1 MIESGETSVILYHHH
16 DHRAG
21 RRLTGVAGALSE
33 PHRQTGQ
40 ASAGRAWRR
49 RRSGACRF
57 GVDHDRS
64 SGARGDA
71 EGDRC
76 RCSSGAV
83 GLDREVR
90 MIPSNSAWKAVP
102 LPPGPCSRASCDT
115 QPRSSPQTGRV
126 VDRLGT
132 GVKRW
137 SDLATPR
144 RKARPP
150 FRLAAL
156 AHGPPF
162 QRRPAGRWS
171 IFDRNTRTTPARGQ
185 VRATGS
191 WRRGDLL
198 SAGEE
203 QRERSDEHEW
213 RENEAHDSSLCR
225 LVADHAE
232 AVTG

>member
-171 IFDRNTRTTPARGQ
+171 IFDRNSRTTPARGRSGPQ
-185 VRATGS
+185 AHGVEATCFRPERNSASAATSMNGE
-191 WRRGDLL
+191 RTRHTIPACVAL
-198 SAGEE
+198 SPIT
-203 QRERSDEHEW
+203 
-213 RENEAHDSSLCR
+213 LKP
-225 LVADHAE
+225 
-232 AVTG
+232 